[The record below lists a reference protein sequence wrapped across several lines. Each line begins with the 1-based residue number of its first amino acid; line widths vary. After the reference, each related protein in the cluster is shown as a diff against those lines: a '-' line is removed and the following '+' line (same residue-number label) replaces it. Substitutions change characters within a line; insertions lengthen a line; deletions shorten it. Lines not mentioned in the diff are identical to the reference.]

1 MAIDI
6 GKIKQAK
13 KVFDSRTEEKT
24 KEKKLENQ
32 RKETE
37 RGERNLQK
45 LQEVLSA
52 VQSPD
57 FEKWLETQLIEITE
71 YYGDV
76 KYKLVFKAE
85 TGKQGQPY
93 HTFSDREDWFNV
105 SIEFIPFYSERY
117 RYCYRGMAF
126 RTYSQ
131 YDILDQEIYEVYAK
145 KRKNLMEEIN
155 QTILEVFTESN
166 IKVKSK
172 FEESDSK
179 IIYSYNIQV

>member
-1 MAIDI
+1 MSIDVN
-6 GKIKQAK
+6 KIKEAK

-37 RGERNLQK
+37 RGERNLTK
-45 LQEVLSA
+45 LKEILSA

-85 TGKQGQPY
+85 ADKQQGQPY
-93 HTFSDREDWFNV
+93 HTFSNKDWFNV

-131 YDILDQEIYEVYAK
+131 YDILDQEIYNEFENQ
-145 KRKNLMEEIN
+145 RKDLMEEIN
-155 QTILEVFTESN
+155 QTILGVFQDSN

-179 IIYSYNIQV
+179 IIYSYKIQV